1 MGGILLAPC
10 RVPQRPPLRGRMRC
24 EVRGPLVAFSRP
36 SIAPN
41 RPPDAASTNKTMS
54 RDDET
59 QDDAPLPTSDED
71 AAPEP
76 EAEEGERAD
85 DEATDEATPPE
96 AASQADVDEA
106 GGEVPEGDGHDDG
119 FRPHPIV
126 DDGTLESALRNAAAA
141 LPEDIEDDAF
151 EADPVELGEASRD
164 DLFEDSEEEEEAPE
178 EDAPVAA
185 ASQADGDEV
194 DGEDSEE
201 GPADDPEREPEDEGP
216 DEAELEAERERVARA
231 RRDAVEGQVRAIEVL
246 LRKTWRAYQTP
257 LLVEGG
263 IWWATALCAVVLSA
277 LVLAALIPA
286 AAPEGVQWML
296 IIGLG
301 ASTIGA
307 ITALVVA
314 KTRRPDE
321 LAIARRVQRH
331 APELRND
338 LASALVFG
346 RQLVDGSFDPN
357 ASDALA
363 RLHVKRA
370 EKKARE
376 LSEEGHLGH
385 LLPSRPLAPAT
396 LALTGC
402 ASVLLAAWGIA
413 PEWVESTLSGQLDE
427 VTQAITKRDLVRPLV
442 GNLSLTLIY
451 PSYTGLNS
459 RHEPFT
465 TGNVTALEGTELV
478 VQAYGLI
485 QTPESFE
492 LVFTGESGER
502 PVAMTIEAG
511 GRLTTKLT
519 LTESGRYTFRATMP
533 DGRVLTDGVERA
545 ITVIEDSAPRVEI
558 TSHKGEL
565 EVSPEDVLTLRVSM
579 ADDYGITSITRVHT
593 FTGTEDDATRTGVPD
608 ENLSSGPR
616 EWSGEV
622 VLDLREL
629 GLQPK
634 DTVTVHIEGRD
645 NNTLTGPGVGKSS
658 PLVLRVSSPEDK
670 HYKNI
675 REQQEVAEALLGALA
690 DALENPVGERS
701 ARKDG
706 TYVQVVSGSWER
718 AELEK
723 RHVGYLGAHD
733 KQKAVF
739 ERMGEVAAKLDD
751 DPLMVARNVTMFK
764 AFHKLLTE
772 LHAKGD
778 QVFKKTKPAA
788 LGARLTGGKLQPLAG
803 HAAEMEAAL
812 EKAVIGLDELL
823 QSQKM
828 ASVKATADEIRDL
841 KERLRELLQ
850 KYKETKDPELKKAI
864 RREIER
870 LRQRMNELME
880 RMNSQMRRMP
890 QEHVNMDAARQ
901 QMMESDAAKMNDS
914 FDQIEQMLE
923 QDDID
928 GALKALDEMTK
939 NLDALTGE
947 MDQQFGDAQPE
958 GLREFDKKVSE
969 LMDEVNDLSEL
980 QREIEQ
986 DTAELRE
993 ELKAQRERET
1003 QEMLEGFK
1011 QQLERKLDKQRKA
1024 LDSIDPAPLD
1034 PHHRANLER
1043 AKQNLKELGENLDQQ
1058 DIEGALEKAKEVLD
1072 EVERMRMSMQI
1083 SQRYVQRDSPKGQ
1096 KLGEALKKSSP
1107 VMKRGGEVIED
1118 LEGLIEQAQRMR
1130 EGQGDPRLDKLGERQ
1145 GKANERAEKLG
1156 KKISEAGEKFP
1167 ALKQEL
1173 EPTMKEARDAMDGAK
1188 KGLERGRVQRA
1199 LDSEREALEKMRK
1212 MKKQMQKALENQRK
1226 GEQEGRGKTSKENVE
1241 IPGKGEAAGPGY
1253 RDSLKKTMKEERLD
1267 DYSSEIEDYYKSLVD

>member
-1 MGGILLAPC
+1 
-10 RVPQRPPLRGRMRC
+10 
-24 EVRGPLVAFSRP
+24 
-36 SIAPN
+36 
-41 RPPDAASTNKTMS
+41 MS

-59 QDDAPLPTSDED
+59 PDDALPSDD
-71 AAPEP
+71 AAPEDAP
-76 EAEEGERAD
+76 EVEAEIEAEAEETRELEEPREEGAE
-85 DEATDEATPPE
+85 EATDEGDPL
-96 AASQADVDEA
+96 AAAPQADAEEATDEDA
-106 GGEVPEGDGHDDG
+106 G
-119 FRPHPIV
+119 
-126 DDGTLESALRNAAAA
+126 
-141 LPEDIEDDAF
+141 
-151 EADPVELGEASRD
+151 
-164 DLFEDSEEEEEAPE
+164 EEEPGEEEHEAAPE
-178 EDAPVAA
+178 E
-185 ASQADGDEV
+185 
-194 DGEDSEE
+194 ED
-201 GPADDPEREPEDEGP
+201 
-216 DEAELEAERERVARA
+216 LEAARERTARA
-231 RRDAVEGQVRAIEVL
+231 RRDAVEGQVRAVEVL
-246 LRKTWRAYQTP
+246 LRKTWRAHQTP
-257 LLVEGG
+257 LLVEGAV
-263 IWWATALCAVVLSA
+263 WWATALCAVVLSA
-277 LVLAALIPA
+277 LALAALIPA

-296 IIGLG
+296 VVGLG

-307 ITALVVA
+307 LTALVVA
-314 KTRRPDE
+314 RTRRPDE

-363 RLHVKRA
+363 RLHIKRA

-376 LSEEGHLGH
+376 LAEDGHLGH
-385 LLPSRPLAPAT
+385 LLPARPLAPAA

-402 ASVLLAAWGIA
+402 ASVLLAAWAVA

-427 VTQAITKRDLVRPLV
+427 VAEAIAQRELVRPLV

-558 TSHKGEL
+558 TSHAGEL
-565 EVSPEDVLTLRVSM
+565 EVSPEDVLTLSVSA
-579 ADDYGITSITRVHT
+579 ADDYGLTTITRVHT
-593 FTGTEDDATRTGVPD
+593 FTGTEDDATRVGVPD

-634 DTVTVHIEGRD
+634 DTITVHVEGRD

-675 REQQEVAEALLGALA
+675 REQQEVAEALLGLLA
-690 DALENPVGERS
+690 DALENPVGERA

-706 TYVQVVSGSWER
+706 TYVQTVSGSWER
-718 AELEK
+718 ADLEK
-723 RHVGYLGAHD
+723 RHAAYLGAHAR
-733 KQKAVF
+733 QKEVF
-739 ERMGEVAAKLDD
+739 ERMGEVAARLDD
-751 DPLMVARNVTMFK
+751 DPLMVARDVTMFE
-764 AFHKLLTE
+764 AFYQLLTG
-772 LHAKGD
+772 LHSKGEA
-778 QVFKKTKPAA
+778 VFKQTKPAA
-788 LGARLTGGKLQPLAG
+788 LGARLTAARLQPLAG
-803 HAAEMEAAL
+803 HAGEMEAAL

-828 ASVKATADEIRDL
+828 ASVKATAEEIRDL

-901 QMMESDAAKMNDS
+901 QMMESDASKMNDS
-914 FDQIEQMLE
+914 FDQIEKLLE
-923 QDDID
+923 EDDID
-928 GALKALDEMTK
+928 GALRALDEMTK

-958 GLREFDKKVSE
+958 GLREFDEKVSE

-1011 QQLERKLDKQRKA
+1011 QQLERKLEKQREA

-1043 AKQNLKELGENLDQQ
+1043 ARENLKELGENLDQQ

-1083 SQRYVQRDSPKGQ
+1083 SQRYVPRNSAKGQ
-1096 KLGEALKKSSP
+1096 KLGEALKKSAP

-1167 ALKQEL
+1167 VLKQEL
-1173 EPTMKEARDAMDGAK
+1173 EPTMKEARDAMGGAK

-1212 MKKQMQKALENQRK
+1212 MKKQMQKALENQRQ
-1226 GEQEGRGKTSKENVE
+1226 GEQEGRGKTSKEDVA
-1241 IPGKGEAAGPGY
+1241 IPGKGEGAGPGY